1 MGLIT
6 FGLGSQAAYLTGEDF
21 LASLTS
27 DPLTLLVSLGVVLAV
42 LILIIQLIYAFKVLP
57 KFQNSSARGKV
68 QNTAID
74 HVISQIANQ
83 EEQELMDDQELV
95 AVIMAAIYASM
106 GTEAPTDGLIVRSIR
121 KVNVRR

>member
-1 MGLIT
+1 MGSLT
-6 FGLGSQAAYLTGEDF
+6 FGLGSRAAYLTGEDF
-21 LASLTS
+21 LTSLTS
-27 DPLTLLVSLGVVLAV
+27 DPTTLLISLGVVFAV

-57 KFQNSSARGKV
+57 KAQGASARGKE

-74 HVISQIANQ
+74 NVINQIANQ
-83 EEQELMDDQELV
+83 EEQELIDDQELV

-106 GTEAPTDGLIVRSIR
+106 GTEAPADGLIVRSIR